1 LAHVLGFVRERAGLP
16 EPVAAPEPVPEPAS
30 DEAVGFPR
38 RVPVAVV
45 RPPIDWC
52 EPTGVEL
59 TAGSR
64 VVVVPDEGGVAA
76 ALVELLT
83 ERGVEVVTVDR
94 STAPDD
100 APALVGAW
108 RAAGDVTGLFAL
120 AGLDPEPTVE
130 QLDPAD
136 WHEGLRV
143 RVKLVAALA
152 RELHPELEAGR
163 FLVSATRLGGRFGY
177 DDDGAA
183 GAMGGAVSGLTKA
196 LGRERPAALVK
207 VVDTELD
214 ADAGTVARALLAEV
228 ERDPGAVEVGHARG
242 LRWTI
247 GLRQL
252 DAGPDPAQVLGP
264 GATLVVTGAAGSI
277 VSAITADLA
286 AASRGTFHLLDLT
299 PEPAR
304 DDPDLARFVAD
315 RDALKTELA
324 GRITARGERATPALV
339 ERELARIERSRAA
352 LDAIQA
358 VERAGGRAVWY
369 QVDLT
374 DADAVAAVMASVL
387 DKSGG
392 SVDVLVHAAGLE
404 ISHALPDKPQ
414 REYDLVFDVKAN
426 GWYHLLRGLGE
437 APLGA
442 AVVFSSIAGRF
453 GNGGQTDYSAANDL
467 LCKSVS
473 SFRRWRPQTR
483 GIAIDWTAWAGIG
496 MASRGSIPKMMAL
509 AGIEMLPAVE
519 GIPIV
524 RRELE
529 AVGDGGEVVVA
540 GSLGVLAE
548 ERHPTGGLAGRS
560 VADRGPMTG
569 EARRATAA
577 EGLVVA
583 TVLDPLAQ
591 PFLDHHRIDGTP
603 VLPGV
608 MGIEAFCEV
617 ASLLAP
623 DLQVV
628 AVEDVAFLAPCKCY
642 RDEPRPIEVAAR
654 LVPDGQDLV
663 AECELRSTR
672 LLAGDAEQTT
682 VHFTGRVR
690 LAATGVAA
698 PTAAVPGPAPDVA
711 VGADDVYRVY
721 FHGPAYQVVD
731 QAWRAGDVVVGRLV
745 DPLPANHEPPALTL
759 RTEPRLLELC
769 FQTAGLRELGA
780 EGRMALPERV
790 ERVELFEGWSGAAPV
805 HAIAEPGDDGASAVV
820 VDSEGKVRLRL
831 TGYRTI
837 AVPGGVD
844 QVALDPLRQAMG

>member
-1 LAHVLGFVRERAGLP
+1 
-16 EPVAAPEPVPEPAS
+16 
-30 DEAVGFPR
+30 
-38 RVPVAVV
+38 
-45 RPPIDWC
+45 
-52 EPTGVEL
+52 
-59 TAGSR
+59 
-64 VVVVPDEGGVAA
+64 
-76 ALVELLT
+76 
-83 ERGVEVVTVDR
+83 
-94 STAPDD
+94 
-100 APALVGAW
+100 
-108 RAAGDVTGLFAL
+108 
-120 AGLDPEPTVE
+120 
-130 QLDPAD
+130 
-136 WHEGLRV
+136 
-143 RVKLVAALA
+143 
-152 RELHPELEAGR
+152 
-163 FLVSATRLGGRFGY
+163 
-177 DDDGAA
+177 
-183 GAMGGAVSGLTKA
+183 
-196 LGRERPAALVK
+196 
-207 VVDTELD
+207 
-214 ADAGTVARALLAEV
+214 
-228 ERDPGAVEVGHARG
+228 
-242 LRWTI
+242 
-247 GLRQL
+247 
-252 DAGPDPAQVLGP
+252 
-264 GATLVVTGAAGSI
+264 
-277 VSAITADLA
+277 
-286 AASRGTFHLLDLT
+286 
-299 PEPAR
+299 
-304 DDPDLARFVAD
+304 
-315 RDALKTELA
+315 
-324 GRITARGERATPALV
+324 
-339 ERELARIERSRAA
+339 
-352 LDAIQA
+352 
-358 VERAGGRAVWY
+358 
-369 QVDLT
+369 
-374 DADAVAAVMASVL
+374 
-387 DKSGG
+387 
-392 SVDVLVHAAGLE
+392 
-404 ISHALPDKPQ
+404 
-414 REYDLVFDVKAN
+414 
-426 GWYHLLRGLGE
+426 
-437 APLGA
+437 
-442 AVVFSSIAGRF
+442 
-453 GNGGQTDYSAANDL
+453 
-467 LCKSVS
+467 
-473 SFRRWRPQTR
+473 
-483 GIAIDWTAWAGIG
+483 